1 MAEIAEAADIPY
13 RTYQDIEGGE
23 RWPRVENL
31 EAIAGALG
39 VAVTE
44 LLADSRK
51 KPTPSAD
58 VLAKL
63 ERLLSAIRQNPVALD
78 AIMAV
83 VSENSPRV
91 TRLLSAIDA
100 DPTILDSLEV
110 VIDASPPAEEKKPA
124 TGRKVR

>member
-58 VLAKL
+58 VLAKAL
-63 ERLLSAIRQNPVALD
+63 VEALD

-110 VIDASPPAEEKKPA
+110 VIDASAPAEEKKPA